1 MKETKRY
8 IQIQT
13 IARQLCDIMQQHE
26 LKDIGELKEW
36 LEHNNTAIEIIKS
49 LMDDSELS
57 KKIELHRQQDKEQA
71 ILSLRAKIQ
80 KYQHHRVII
89 RISRVAAVIVLLIG
103 CGLLYHKLSQQE
115 KHQTLASTISSKL
128 SPVIITPNGQYYD
141 LSKVLTDTT
150 HNLNIAYKS
159 TEEIKYTYQPPAV
172 DIEEEGYNQLIIPN
186 QCNYQVTLCDGSV
199 VRLNAGSRLEYP
211 NSFPSHERK
220 VRLTGEAY
228 FEIKHDGR
236 PFMVEVRQASIRVYG
251 THFNINAYQ
260 ETNIETVL
268 VEGKVGVSI
277 QDSTYQEK
285 ILKPNQLSRLNLL
298 TGEQEIVDVDV
309 QKYIAWTTG
318 FLRYDNDS
326 LELLIEDLSRW
337 DGTNFD
343 FKDNKLKNIRI
354 SASINKDT
362 PLEEVLAMI
371 QTTAKIKFH
380 LIERRYIIT
389 Q

>member
-337 DGTNFD
+337 YGTNFD

>member
-159 TEEIKYTYQPPAV
+159 TEEIKYTYHPPAV

-337 DGTNFD
+337 YGTNFD

>member
-1 MKETKRY
+1 M
-8 IQIQT
+8 IS
-13 IARQLCDIMQQHE
+13 LQQHE

-298 TGEQEIVDVDV
+298 TGEQENCGCRCSKIHCMG
-309 QKYIAWTTG
+309 QTG

-326 LELLIEDLSRW
+326 LEHTKSKILVDGY
-337 DGTNFD
+337 GTNFD

>member
-13 IARQLCDIMQQHE
+13 IAHQLCDIMQQHE
-26 LKDIGELKEW
+26 LKDIEELKEW

-103 CGLLYHKLSQQE
+103 CGLLYHKLS
-115 KHQTLASTISSKL
+115 STISSKL

-199 VRLNAGSRLEYP
+199 VRLTLE
-211 NSFPSHERK
+211 
-220 VRLTGEAY
+220 VA
-228 FEIKHDGR
+228 
-236 PFMVEVRQASIRVYG
+236 
-251 THFNINAYQ
+251 
-260 ETNIETVL
+260 
-268 VEGKVGVSI
+268 
-277 QDSTYQEK
+277 
-285 ILKPNQLSRLNLL
+285 
-298 TGEQEIVDVDV
+298 
-309 QKYIAWTTG
+309 
-318 FLRYDNDS
+318 
-326 LELLIEDLSRW
+326 
-337 DGTNFD
+337 
-343 FKDNKLKNIRI
+343 
-354 SASINKDT
+354 
-362 PLEEVLAMI
+362 
-371 QTTAKIKFH
+371 
-380 LIERRYIIT
+380 
-389 Q
+389 

>member
-337 DGTNFD
+337 YGADFD

>member
-1 MKETKRY
+1 MRWF
-8 IQIQT
+8 
-13 IARQLCDIMQQHE
+13 
-26 LKDIGELKEW
+26 G
-36 LEHNNTAIEIIKS
+36 
-49 LMDDSELS
+49 
-57 KKIELHRQQDKEQA
+57 
-71 ILSLRAKIQ
+71 
-80 KYQHHRVII
+80 
-89 RISRVAAVIVLLIG
+89 
-103 CGLLYHKLSQQE
+103 
-115 KHQTLASTISSKL
+115 SS
-128 SPVIITPNGQYYD
+128 V
-141 LSKVLTDTT
+141 
-150 HNLNIAYKS
+150 
-159 TEEIKYTYQPPAV
+159 
-172 DIEEEGYNQLIIPN
+172 
-186 QCNYQVTLCDGSV
+186 
-199 VRLNAGSRLEYP
+199 NAGSRLEYP

-337 DGTNFD
+337 YGTNFD

>member
-13 IARQLCDIMQQHE
+13 IAHQLCDIMQQHE

-337 DGTNFD
+337 YGTNFD

>member
-57 KKIELHRQQDKEQA
+57 KKIELYRQQDKEQA

-337 DGTNFD
+337 YGTNFD

>member
-1 MKETKRY
+1 
-8 IQIQT
+8 
-13 IARQLCDIMQQHE
+13 
-26 LKDIGELKEW
+26 
-36 LEHNNTAIEIIKS
+36 
-49 LMDDSELS
+49 MDDSELS

-337 DGTNFD
+337 YGTNFD

>member
-13 IARQLCDIMQQHE
+13 IAHQLCDIMQQHE
-26 LKDIGELKEW
+26 LKDIEELKEW

-49 LMDDSELS
+49 LIDDSELS
-57 KKIELHRQQDKEQA
+57 KKIELYRQQDKEQA
-71 ILSLRAKIQ
+71 ILSLRTKIQ
-80 KYQHHRVII
+80 KHQRHRVII

-128 SPVIITPNGQYYD
+128 SPVIITPNGQHYD

-277 QDSTYQEK
+277 QDSIDQEK

-337 DGTNFD
+337 YGADFD

>member
-277 QDSTYQEK
+277 QDSIDQEK

-337 DGTNFD
+337 YGADFD

>member
-128 SPVIITPNGQYYD
+128 SPVIITPNGQHYD

-337 DGTNFD
+337 YGADFD

>member
-236 PFMVEVRQASIRVYG
+236 PSMVEVRQASIRVYG

-337 DGTNFD
+337 YGTNFD

>member
-337 DGTNFD
+337 YGTNFD

-362 PLEEVLAMI
+362 PLEEALAMI

>member
-337 DGTNFD
+337 YGTNFD

-380 LIERRYIIT
+380 LIKRRYIIT

>member
-159 TEEIKYTYQPPAV
+159 TEEIKYTYQPPVV

-337 DGTNFD
+337 YGTNFD

>member
-1 MKETKRY
+1 
-8 IQIQT
+8 
-13 IARQLCDIMQQHE
+13 MQQHE
-26 LKDIGELKEW
+26 LKDIEELKEW

-103 CGLLYHKLSQQE
+103 CGLLYHKLS
-115 KHQTLASTISSKL
+115 STISSKL

-199 VRLNAGSRLEYP
+199 VRLTLE
-211 NSFPSHERK
+211 
-220 VRLTGEAY
+220 VA
-228 FEIKHDGR
+228 
-236 PFMVEVRQASIRVYG
+236 
-251 THFNINAYQ
+251 
-260 ETNIETVL
+260 
-268 VEGKVGVSI
+268 
-277 QDSTYQEK
+277 
-285 ILKPNQLSRLNLL
+285 
-298 TGEQEIVDVDV
+298 
-309 QKYIAWTTG
+309 
-318 FLRYDNDS
+318 
-326 LELLIEDLSRW
+326 
-337 DGTNFD
+337 
-343 FKDNKLKNIRI
+343 
-354 SASINKDT
+354 
-362 PLEEVLAMI
+362 
-371 QTTAKIKFH
+371 
-380 LIERRYIIT
+380 
-389 Q
+389 

>member
-220 VRLTGEAY
+220 VRLTWEAY

-337 DGTNFD
+337 YGTNFD

>member
-277 QDSTYQEK
+277 QDSIDQEK

-337 DGTNFD
+337 YGTNFD

>member
-1 MKETKRY
+1 MKEKKRY

-89 RISRVAAVIVLLIG
+89 RISRVDAVIVLLIG

-326 LELLIEDLSRW
+326 LELLLEDLSRW
-337 DGTNFD
+337 YGTNFD

>member
-1 MKETKRY
+1 
-8 IQIQT
+8 
-13 IARQLCDIMQQHE
+13 
-26 LKDIGELKEW
+26 
-36 LEHNNTAIEIIKS
+36 
-49 LMDDSELS
+49 MDDSELS
-57 KKIELHRQQDKEQA
+57 KKIELYRQQDKEQA
-71 ILSLRAKIQ
+71 ILSLRTKIQ
-80 KYQHHRVII
+80 KHQRHRVII

-128 SPVIITPNGQYYD
+128 SPVIITPNGQHYD

-277 QDSTYQEK
+277 QDSIDQEK

-337 DGTNFD
+337 YGADFD

>member
-80 KYQHHRVII
+80 KYPHHRVII

-337 DGTNFD
+337 YGTNFD